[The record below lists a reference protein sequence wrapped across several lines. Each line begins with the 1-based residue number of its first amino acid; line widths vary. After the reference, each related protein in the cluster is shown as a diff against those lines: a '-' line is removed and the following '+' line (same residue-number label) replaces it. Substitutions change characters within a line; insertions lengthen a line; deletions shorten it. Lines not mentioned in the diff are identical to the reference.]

1 MKKVIAYS
9 LVGAIMLSS
18 CSTADSGAS
27 NGAFFGSILG
37 SAIGGIS
44 GGHRGSDIGTIVGM
58 AGGAIAGAAIG
69 SANEKK
75 EQKKYEEYLRQRNER
90 YSREYQK
97 REISRMNDES
107 GFDPNNGGDDRI
119 EMEPE
124 SPATASVRNSSDE
137 PYTTVEA
144 KTVTLDQLKAMTNYS
159 VNINERIQL
168 RNVSFVDADG
178 NGEIHPEEECK
189 VSFEIMNNSDVEI
202 FDVVPTVIEVY
213 PYFSRNTC
221 REYQTAS
228 GCALFS
234 HSDGGQE
241 AKGWQCR
248 DTCGSG
254 ARSERHHVTGKGIQ
268 YNNKEKSLNPWI
280 P

>member
-144 KTVTLDQLKAMTNYS
+144 KTVTLDQLKAMTNYN

-178 NGEIHPEEECK
+178 NGEIQPEEECK

-202 FDVVPTVIEVY
+202 FDVVPAVIEV
-213 PYFSRNTC
+213 
-221 REYQTAS
+221 S
-228 GCALFS
+228 GNKHIHISPGIRVESIKPHQGVRYSATVMADKRLK
-234 HSDGGQE
+234 DGNAVIRVAVAQGQNDITSQVKE
-241 AKGWQCR
+241 FNITTR
-248 DTCGSG
+248 
-254 ARSERHHVTGKGIQ
+254 RS
-268 YNNKEKSLNPWI
+268 L
-280 P
+280 

>member
-119 EMEPE
+119 EMEPG

-144 KTVTLDQLKAMTNYS
+144 KTVTLDQLKAMTNYN

-178 NGEIHPEEECK
+178 NGEIQPEEECK

-202 FDVVPTVIEVY
+202 FDVVPTVIEV
-213 PYFSRNTC
+213 
-221 REYQTAS
+221 S
-228 GCALFS
+228 GNKHIHISPGIRVESIKPHQGVRYSATVKADKRLK
-234 HSDGGQE
+234 DGNAVIRVAVAQGQNDITSQVKE
-241 AKGWQCR
+241 FNITTR
-248 DTCGSG
+248 
-254 ARSERHHVTGKGIQ
+254 RS
-268 YNNKEKSLNPWI
+268 L
-280 P
+280 